1 MKKKETKQRPE
12 SAVQFDSIWKEH
24 NDPQTREKKK
34 ILNNRK
40 QREQSNKD
48 DLGI

>member
-1 MKKKETKQRPE
+1 MKKVIKPRPE
-12 SAVQFDSIWKEH
+12 SAIQFDEIWKEH
-24 NDPQTREKKK
+24 NDPATREKKK

-40 QREQSNKD
+40 QREEDIKN

>member
-1 MKKKETKQRPE
+1 MKKVLKPRPE
-12 SAVQFDSIWKEH
+12 SATQFDEIWKEH
-24 NDPQTREKKK
+24 NDPATREKKK

-40 QREQSNKD
+40 KREEDIKN